1 MFHRHASKYLSAFT
15 QGELPSSQASSVA
28 AHLRGCERCQKELD
42 EIESGISFA
51 KHLPMIPAPSSL
63 SSEMHALFQSGNL
76 TAPASSR
83 RRVFRKARWL
93 AMPLAA
99 AIAAVLAGV
108 VWYQK
113 VREPISIEAAPRRVA
128 KLEALALDLHL
139 QQRQGLQQVDFSP
152 EDPETIS
159 EWALQSTG
167 LEVHWARQPAG
178 DEHKYKLEGAKILTT
193 SPGPILV
200 VFFRV
205 DQIPVTLTTADVRA
219 LAKGEAPSKGIL
231 RKKILYR
238 FDSSSSTNLLSWT
251 RDDQTYVFAS
261 DLPNLGRGACF
272 VCHTNARRRE
282 LIGNAKL
289 ER

>member
-1 MFHRHASKYLSAFT
+1 MFRRHASKYLSAFA
-15 QGELPSSQASSVA
+15 QSELPNIQASSVA
-28 AHLRGCERCQKELD
+28 AHLRGCDRCRKELD

-51 KHLPMIPAPSSL
+51 KHLPMIPAASSL
-63 SSEMHALFQSGNL
+63 SSEMQTFFRSGNL
-76 TAPASSR
+76 TALASSR
-83 RRVFRKARWL
+83 RHILRKARWL

-99 AIAAVLAGV
+99 AIAAMLAGV

-113 VREPISIEAAPRRVA
+113 LREPISIEAATSRVTQ
-128 KLEALALDLHL
+128 LEALALDLHL
-139 QQRQGLQQVDFSP
+139 QQRRGLQQLDFSP

-167 LEVHWARQPAG
+167 LEVHWARQPVG
-178 DEHKYKLEGAKILTT
+178 DEHRYKLEGAKILTT
-193 SPGPILV
+193 ASGPILV

-219 LAKGEAPSKGIL
+219 LAKGEAPGKGIL
-231 RKKILYR
+231 QKKIFYR
-238 FDSSSSTNLLSWT
+238 FDSSSGTNLLSWT

-272 VCHTNARRRE
+272 VCHTNPRRRE